1 MTVTA
6 GQPRDMTGIGQ
17 GVDIWCCCW
26 ARLAHPSLPSCPNSA
41 YILRPDCQEARKEI
55 SRACWCRHRG
65 RRLGPPRALRYL
77 EPDTQ
82 LPAQSWNASDVL
94 QDSLLTGVFWFPSP
108 LPWARAPRM
117 CSSHPPRDL
126 LLFYEKRP
134 RIICSQ
140 TKWIKHLS
148 SPATVPWL
156 HVYLRPFLK
165 CTVSVSPLSLLSKET
180 DSSSF

>member
-65 RRLGPPRALRYL
+65 KRLAPPGPYSTWSQTHNCQLSPEMPVMCSRTLSWWVCSDSRALHP
-77 EPDTQ
+77 EPV
-82 LPAQSWNASDVL
+82 LPECALVIPPGTWWLGSFSMRKDPESSALRPNESII
-94 QDSLLTGVFWFPSP
+94 SP
-108 LPWARAPRM
+108 LLQP
-117 CSSHPPRDL
+117 
-126 LLFYEKRP
+126 
-134 RIICSQ
+134 
-140 TKWIKHLS
+140 
-148 SPATVPWL
+148 
-156 HVYLRPFLK
+156 
-165 CTVSVSPLSLLSKET
+165 SLDYMSIWGH
-180 DSSSF
+180 S